1 MRSLRI
7 LLASSVV
14 MAAIGLGSGAGAS
27 GTPGPDGAA
36 ARRRTVD
43 QRVVQQREAART
55 GTRWVPS
62 SIDCRFTTPNTANVN
77 LDCDSPVAPHNEPD
91 IEVDPED
98 DLNMIASSN
107 DYESCCDAFYTT
119 LDGGES
125 WTVGD
130 MSREDPNR
138 IGSDPVTVF
147 DPVTNTAIHS
157 SLNFICP
164 DVCGDGDLVVS
175 LSHDNGITWGRPVV
189 VAGGIGMDDSA
200 FQIFHDKE
208 WIVTDTDPDSRF
220 YGRTYLT
227 WTAFFAENG
236 AYTRSPILEAHSD
249 DGGRTWTE
257 PQEISGFSPTCTYQ
271 ETGAPGE
278 CDEDQ
283 FSVPTVA
290 PDGTVYVAFQ
300 NYQHEAAWEPGELF
314 EAQYMVVRSSDGGAT
329 WSDPVPVADLE
340 DGTRDYPVNVHG
352 RQTLTGY
359 QIRVNSAG
367 NITADPN
374 NGRLYLVFSD
384 NRNGRHDVD
393 RPVTNTDVFLM
404 TSEDGIRWSR
414 PIPVSLKTTDQW
426 FPWVDVDP
434 TTGEVGILYHDRR
447 NFELYDTTLAEGR
460 PGSFTYTQVNTEP
473 SHPRDSQF
481 FRAGIPSCP
490 ECATF
495 HGDYINVDY
504 DSDGVAHVVWT
515 DMRRFITRGYTENI
529 FYAEV

>member
-1 MRSLRI
+1 MRK
-7 LLASSVV
+7 
-14 MAAIGLGSGAGAS
+14 AGAVLGMLALLV
-27 GTPGPDGAA
+27 GTLAVVGGAQADEINRLNKRGLKMKARQRAANAAGFLPSEIECTVRGEPD
-36 ARRRTVD
+36 
-43 QRVVQQREAART
+43 
-55 GTRWVPS
+55 
-62 SIDCRFTTPNTANVN
+62 NLN
-77 LDCDSPVAPHNEPD
+77 LDCDDPVLPNNEPD
-91 IEVDPED
+91 VAVNPED
-98 DLNMIASSN
+98 PLHMVASSN
-107 DYESCCDAFYTT
+107 DFDSCCDGFYTT
-119 LDGGES
+119 FDGGRT
-125 WTVGD
+125 WAQGD
-130 MSREDPNR
+130 MSALTPQH
-138 IGSDPVTVF
+138 IGSDPVTTF
-147 DPVTNTAIHS
+147 DPVTDTVIHS
-157 SLNFICP
+157 SLTFLITEE
-164 DVCGDGDLVVS
+164 GLASDGDVVVS
-175 LSHDNGITWGRPVV
+175 LSTDGGLRWGKPIVV
-189 VAGGIGMDDSA
+189 GEGVGDDDDPL
-200 FQIFHDKE
+200 QIFHDKE

-236 AYTRSPILEAHSD
+236 AYTRSPILESHSD

-257 PQEISGFSPTCTYQ
+257 PQEISGFSPTCTFQ
-271 ETGAPGE
+271 ETGTAGE

-300 NYQHEAAWEPGELF
+300 NYQHEAAWEPGDLF
-314 EAQYMVVRSSDGGAT
+314 EAQYMVVRSTDGGAT
-329 WSDPVPVADLE
+329 WSDPVPVTDLE
-340 DGTRDYPVNVHG
+340 DGTRDYPENVHG

-374 NGRLYLVFSD
+374 TGRLYLVFSD
-384 NRNGRHDVD
+384 NRNGKHDAA

-404 TSEDGIRWSR
+404 TSLDGIRWSE

-460 PGSFTYTQVNTEP
+460 PGSFTYTRVNTAA

-504 DSDGVAHVVWT
+504 DSNGVAHVV
-515 DMRRFITRGYTENI
+515 RRLDREAPATQAQAGSRGP
-529 FYAEV
+529 VSWPR